1 MKLLKFEGNVKN
13 VEFNYLILEL
23 NTPEVPRST
32 SSPPR
37 APASGR
43 GASAV
48 CHTRTYQV
56 PKAIPTL
63 KTGWIKNIKGRIF
76 LQTQATPKLKLTK

>member
-1 MKLLKFEGNVKN
+1 MKLLEFESNVKN

-23 NTPEVPRST
+23 NTPDK
-32 SSPPR
+32 
-37 APASGR
+37 SG
-43 GASAV
+43 
-48 CHTRTYQV
+48 HTRTYQV